1 MTTIWQGL
9 VLGSLYALIA
19 TGYNIVLLSAGMV
32 NFAYA
37 TLLMAGTY
45 TAFVVTVEWNLPWPL
60 GVLIGALLIAVLSLL
75 MERVALRKLIA
86 EHRHLTALIVTIGVS
101 QIIEGV
107 VKVAFGDQPRSVPT
121 VIDSDTVRLL
131 GGIVR
136 PSDLLLIALVII
148 VVVLLH
154 LTMTRTMVGLGAL
167 ASAEDPDAAGARGI
181 NARGL
186 GMGAFALS
194 GAVAGGMALFVAG
207 NTYADANLGHSLAV
221 LGIVAVV
228 IGGAGNQ
235 LGGLIGG
242 FIAGLLSALAGR
254 YLGAEYAPVAVFVL
268 LLVILLVK
276 PGGFV
281 GAPATRT
288 V

>member
-1 MTTIWQGL
+1 
-9 VLGSLYALIA
+9 
-19 TGYNIVLLSAGMV
+19 
-32 NFAYA
+32 
-37 TLLMAGTY
+37 MAGTY
-45 TAFVVTVEWNLPWPL
+45 TAFVVTVEWDLPWPL
-60 GVLIGALLIAVLSLL
+60 GVLIGALLIAVLSLI

-101 QIIEGV
+101 QILEGV
-107 VKVAFGDQPRSVPT
+107 VKVIFGDRPRSVPT
-121 VIDSDTVRLL
+121 VIPSDTIRLF

-136 PSDLLLIALVII
+136 PSDLLLIALVIV

-207 NTYADANLGHSLAV
+207 NTYADSNLGHSLAV

-254 YLGAEYAPVAVFVL
+254 YLGAEYAQVTVFVL

-276 PGGFV
+276 PGGFF
-281 GAPATRT
+281 GAPAQRT

>member
-1 MTTIWQGL
+1 
-9 VLGSLYALIA
+9 
-19 TGYNIVLLSAGMV
+19 
-32 NFAYA
+32 
-37 TLLMAGTY
+37 
-45 TAFVVTVEWNLPWPL
+45 
-60 GVLIGALLIAVLSLL
+60 
-75 MERVALRKLIA
+75 
-86 EHRHLTALIVTIGVS
+86 HRHLTALIVTIGVS

-107 VKVAFGDQPRSVPT
+107 VKVAFGDQPRSVHT

-136 PSDLLLIALVII
+136 QSDLLLIALVII

-221 LGIVAVV
+221 LGIGAV
-228 IGGAGNQ
+228 
-235 LGGLIGG
+235 
-242 FIAGLLSALAGR
+242 
-254 YLGAEYAPVAVFVL
+254 
-268 LLVILLVK
+268 
-276 PGGFV
+276 
-281 GAPATRT
+281 
-288 V
+288 

>member
-254 YLGAEYAPVAVFVL
+254 YLGAEYAQVAVFVL

-276 PGGFV
+276 PGGFF
-281 GAPATRT
+281 GAPAQRT